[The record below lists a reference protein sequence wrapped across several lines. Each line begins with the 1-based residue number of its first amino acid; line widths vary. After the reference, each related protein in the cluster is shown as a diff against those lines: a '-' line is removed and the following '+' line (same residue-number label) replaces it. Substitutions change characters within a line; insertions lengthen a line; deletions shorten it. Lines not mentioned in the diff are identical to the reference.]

1 MPTSVVETIRQTVL
15 HSFMSLPLMIILFL
29 GFMSVALGNVGL
41 IILFLGHITVVPVL
55 ATFLNF
61 ISSLVLP
68 IDSTSV
74 PKSDLCTL
82 IPGMPWIPFNN
93 PAVVNVVPSFWMA
106 NFFFFISYFIQNAL
120 YLSKKEPL
128 EGAPNELVQ
137 NRKAR
142 AVAALIVG
150 ITIAILFPILRYSLT
165 GCETK
170 LGIAIAA
177 VTFVP
182 LGVAGYYMASF
193 SGARNGDIFGI
204 TSAILPAYSTNPP
217 IMACTAS

>member
-1 MPTSVVETIRQTVL
+1 MQINLITGISG
-15 HSFMSLPLMIILFL
+15 S
-29 GFMSVALGNVGL
+29 GKSVALRAFEDAGYDCVDNLPVSLLENL
-41 IILFLGHITVVPVL
+41 IH
-55 ATFLNF
+55 
-61 ISSLVLP
+61 
-68 IDSTSV
+68 
-74 PKSDLCTL
+74 TL
-82 IPGMPWIPFNN
+82 EKENSEQV
-93 PAVVNVVPSFWMA
+93 AVA
-106 NFFFFISYFIQNAL
+106 I
-120 YLSKKEPL
+120 
-128 EGAPNELVQ
+128 VQ